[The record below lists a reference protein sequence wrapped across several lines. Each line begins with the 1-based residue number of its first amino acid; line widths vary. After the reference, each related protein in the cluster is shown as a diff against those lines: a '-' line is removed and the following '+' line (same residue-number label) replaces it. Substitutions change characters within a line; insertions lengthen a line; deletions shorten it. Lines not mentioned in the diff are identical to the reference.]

1 MEISFLICL
10 AFDADYW
17 LEHLHMASP
26 CGLGFLSSW
35 QLQTSHMK
43 LRVPKAHDPGN
54 QAEAIAY
61 YELARV
67 SHITTLSPKPAQI
80 QRGETNPISQGKECQ
95 RHAVRAFGVGG
106 IVTAICGKC
115 HLPQS

>member
-1 MEISFLICL
+1 MEISLLICL

-54 QAEAIAY
+54 QAEAIAF

-80 QRGETNPISQGKECQ
+80 QEGETNPISQ
-95 RHAVRAFGVGG
+95 
-106 IVTAICGKC
+106 
-115 HLPQS
+115 